1 MPKTKN
7 AYLRYLLIHSQIKR
21 NRYKEG
27 YPTIEDL
34 WEYLSDEGFEVS
46 FSTIEKDLCFLKNE
60 RGAPL
65 KYDRREKCYKYSE
78 DWEFDVPLTPEAV
91 RILQM
96 TLHKLE
102 IFGEAQEFR
111 MVNDAIEK
119 LSDHFQIVRQ
129 YPDDRLNKYIL
140 FEYTKGFSGKE
151 HLSRIY
157 EAIYEKRTVMFTH
170 CRFDTEEPTQ
180 RTLQPYILK
189 EHRNR
194 WYVIGKENGVARI
207 FGLDRICNLAV
218 TDSYFQQEARF
229 YDEIFK
235 VLRDAVGVFAF
246 GFESEDVVLHF
257 SPDEAPYIKTLPLH
271 RSQQPV
277 YENETDGYTVKL
289 HVKVTAEFIN
299 DCILRFGDKV
309 RIISPPG
316 LAEHVAGIWQ
326 RAIDRYNAG
335 QTA

>member
-21 NRYKEG
+21 NRYRQG

-34 WEYLSDEGFEVS
+34 WRHLRDEGYEVS
-46 FSTIEKDLCFLKNE
+46 HSTIEKDLCFLRNE

-65 KYDRREKCYKYSE
+65 GYDRRNKCYHYTE

-91 RILQM
+91 RMMQM
-96 TLHKLE
+96 LMHKLE
-102 IFGEAQEFR
+102 IFGDAQEFR

-119 LSDHFQIVRQ
+119 LSDHFDLVRQ
-129 YPDDRLNKYIL
+129 YPDDKLNKYIL

-157 EAIYEKRTVMFTH
+157 EAIYEKRTIIFTH
-170 CRFDTEEPTQ
+170 CRFDTDGPTE

-218 TDSYFQQEARF
+218 TDNYFLQETDF
-229 YDEIFK
+229 YDEIFN

-246 GFESEDVVLHF
+246 GFESEDVILRF
-257 SPDEAPYIKTLPLH
+257 SVDDAPYIKSLPLH

-289 HVKVTAEFIN
+289 RVKVTAEFIN
-299 DCILRFGDKV
+299 ECILRFGDGVKV
-309 RIISPPG
+309 ISPKN

-326 RAIDRYNAG
+326 SALDSYG
-335 QTA
+335 TD

>member
-7 AYLRYLLIHSQIKR
+7 AYLRYLLIHSQVKR
-21 NRYKEG
+21 NKYKQG

-34 WEYLSDEGFEVS
+34 WRHLREEGYEVS
-46 FSTIEKDLCFLKNE
+46 LSTIEKDLCFLKNE

-65 KYDRREKCYKYSE
+65 EYDRFNKCYHYTE
-78 DWEFDVPLTPEAV
+78 DWEFDVPITPEAV
-91 RILQM
+91 RMLQM
-96 TLHKLE
+96 LMHKLE
-102 IFGEAQEFR
+102 IFGDAQEFK

-119 LSDHFQIVRQ
+119 LSDHFELVRQ
-129 YPDDRLNKYIL
+129 YPDDKLNKYIL

-157 EAIYEKRTVMFTH
+157 EAIYEKRIILFTH
-170 CRFDTEEPTQ
+170 RRYDTDNPTS
-180 RTLQPYILK
+180 RTLQPYMLK
-189 EHRNR
+189 EHGNR
-194 WYVIGKENGVARI
+194 WYVIGKEDGVARI
-207 FGLDRICNLAV
+207 FGLDRISNLAV
-218 TDSYFQQEARF
+218 TDNYFLQEAAF
-229 YDEIFK
+229 YDEIFN

-246 GFESEDVVLHF
+246 GFDSEDVVLRF
-257 SPDEAPYIKTLPLH
+257 RVDEAPYIKSLPLY

-309 RIISPPG
+309 KVISPPS
-316 LAEHVAGIWQ
+316 LAEHVADIWQ
-326 RAIDRYNAG
+326 CAFDSYRAV
-335 QTA
+335 

>member
-7 AYLRYLLIHSQIKR
+7 AYLRYLLLHSQIKR
-21 NRYKEG
+21 NKYKAG
-27 YPTIEDL
+27 YPTLEDL
-34 WEYLSDEGFEVS
+34 WRHLHDEGYEVS
-46 FSTIEKDLCFLKNE
+46 LSTLEKDLCFLKNE

-65 KYDRREKCYKYSE
+65 EYDRREKCYKYTE

-119 LSDHFQIVRQ
+119 LSDHFELVRQ

-140 FEYTKGFSGKE
+140 FEYTKGFAGKE

-157 EAIYEKRTVMFTH
+157 EAIYEKRTIMFTH

-194 WYVIGKENGVARI
+194 WYVIGKENGVAKI
-207 FGLDRICNLAV
+207 FGLDRISNLAV
-218 TDSYFQQEARF
+218 TDNYFVQETAF

-246 GFESEDVVLHF
+246 GFDSEDVILHF
-257 SPDEAPYIKTLPLH
+257 SVDEAPYIKSLPLH
-271 RSQQPV
+271 RSQQTV
-277 YENETDGYTVKL
+277 NESETDGLTVKM

-299 DCILRFGDKV
+299 DCILRYGDKV
-309 RIISPPG
+309 KVISPPG

-326 RAIDRYNAG
+326 RASDRYNAG
-335 QTA
+335 RTA

>member
-1 MPKTKN
+1 MPKTKS

-34 WEYLSDEGFEVS
+34 WEYLHDEGYEVS

-65 KYDRREKCYKYSE
+65 QYDRREKCYKYYE

-129 YPDDRLNKYIL
+129 YPNDKLNKYIL

-157 EAIYEKRTVMFTH
+157 EAIYEKRTIIFNH
-170 CRFDTEEPTQ
+170 CRFDTDEPTE
-180 RTLQPYILK
+180 RILEPYILK

-194 WYVIGKENGVARI
+194 WYVIGKEKGVARI

-218 TDSYFQQEARF
+218 TDSYFQQETEF

-309 RIISPPG
+309 KVISPPA

-326 RAIDRYNAG
+326 RAINRYNAG
-335 QTA
+335 LTA

>member
-21 NRYKEG
+21 NKYKAG

-34 WEYLSDEGFEVS
+34 WRYLKDEGLEVS

-65 KYDRREKCYKYSE
+65 EYDRKEKCYRYTE

-91 RILQM
+91 RIIQM

-111 MVNDAIEK
+111 MVNDAIVK
-119 LSDHFQIVRQ
+119 LSDHFELVKQ
-129 YPDDRLNKYIL
+129 YPDDRVNKYIL
-140 FEYTKGFSGKE
+140 FEYTKGFAGKE
-151 HLSRIY
+151 HLSPIY
-157 EAIYEKRTVMFTH
+157 EAIYEKRTIMFKH
-170 CRFDTEEPTQ
+170 CRFETDEPTE

-194 WYVIGKENGVARI
+194 WYVIGKENGKARI
-207 FGLDRICNLAV
+207 FGLDRLCDLAI
-218 TDSYFQQEARF
+218 TDNYFLQEPSF
-229 YDEIFK
+229 YDEIFN
-235 VLRDAVGVFAF
+235 VLRDAVGVYAF
-246 GFESEDVVLHF
+246 GHESEDVILHF
-257 SPDEAPYIKTLPLH
+257 STDAAHYVRSLPLH

-299 DCILRFGDKV
+299 ECILRFGDDVKV
-309 RIISPPG
+309 ISPQG
-316 LAEHVAGIWQ
+316 LAEDVAAIWQ
-326 RAIDRYNAG
+326 RALKNYHAD
-335 QTA
+335 